1 MYPPAMPIF
10 SEPNE
15 IIAERGCEYA
25 RSMFHNVARGTQK
38 IGIKELPKYI
48 AMGGANVVEASRM
61 GDATTFIEAVIDML
75 PLALSPVRLHGPCL

>member
-48 AMGGANVVEASRM
+48 AMGEQMWWKPPAWV
-61 GDATTFIEAVIDML
+61 T
-75 PLALSPVRLHGPCL
+75 PLLL